1 MNYIDNSRSFMI
13 KYISHIKI
21 ILPLNTLPIK
31 NLYISIYINS
41 KYPYIIFYT
50 LCKNSIIFPTH
61 STTYTSLTLKK
72 KILLV
77 HLILLY
83 SHISKKVVAKHAIQF
98 LLDNLDIP
106 T

>member
-21 ILPLNTLPIK
+21 ILPLNTLLITY
-31 NLYISIYINS
+31 LYISIYINS
-41 KYPYIIFYT
+41 MYPYIIFYT

-61 STTYTSLTLKK
+61 STTYTSLTL

>member
-41 KYPYIIFYT
+41 MYPYIIFYT
-50 LCKNSIIFPTH
+50 LCK
-61 STTYTSLTLKK
+61 
-72 KILLV
+72 KIL
-77 HLILLY
+77 
-83 SHISKKVVAKHAIQF
+83 
-98 LLDNLDIP
+98 
-106 T
+106 

>member
-21 ILPLNTLPIK
+21 ILPLNTLLITY
-31 NLYISIYINS
+31 LYISIYINS
-41 KYPYIIFYT
+41 MYPYIIFYT
-50 LCKNSIIFPTH
+50 LCKKFYYIPYPLHNIYIP
-61 STTYTSLTLKK
+61 YLKK

-83 SHISKKVVAKHAIQF
+83 LI
-98 LLDNLDIP
+98 
-106 T
+106 

>member
-13 KYISHIKI
+13 KYISHINI
-21 ILPLNTLPIK
+21 ILPLNTLLIFY
-31 NLYISIYINS
+31 LYISIFINS
-41 KYPYIIFYT
+41 MYPYIIFYT
-50 LCKNSIIFPTH
+50 LCKKFYYIPYPLHNIYIP
-61 STTYTSLTLKK
+61 YLK

>member
-21 ILPLNTLPIK
+21 ILPLNTLLITY
-31 NLYISIYINS
+31 LYISIYIYNILS
-41 KYPYIIFYT
+41 LHNILYPLQKFYYIPYPLHNIYIPY
-50 LCKNSIIFPTH
+50 L
-61 STTYTSLTLKK
+61 K

>member
-41 KYPYIIFYT
+41 KYPYIILYT

-72 KILLV
+72 ILLV

-83 SHISKKVVAKHAIQF
+83 LI
-98 LLDNLDIP
+98 
-106 T
+106 

>member
-21 ILPLNTLPIK
+21 ILPLNTLLITY
-31 NLYISIYINS
+31 LYISIYINS
-41 KYPYIIFYT
+41 MYPYIIFYT

-61 STTYTSLTLKK
+61 STTYTSLTSKNTPSSSHPS
-72 KILLV
+72 I
-77 HLILLY
+77 

>member
-21 ILPLNTLPIK
+21 ILPLNTLLITY
-31 NLYISIYINS
+31 LYISIYINS

-72 KILLV
+72 ILLV

>member
-21 ILPLNTLPIK
+21 ILPLNTLLITY
-31 NLYISIYINS
+31 LYISIYINS
-41 KYPYIIFYT
+41 MYPYIIFYT

-72 KILLV
+72 NTPSSSHPSI
-77 HLILLY
+77 

>member
-21 ILPLNTLPIK
+21 ILPLNTLPITY
-31 NLYISIYINS
+31 LYISIYIYS
-41 KYPYIIFYT
+41 IYPYIIFYT

-61 STTYTSLTLKK
+61 STTYTSLTSKK
-72 KILLV
+72 NTPSSSHPSI
-77 HLILLY
+77 

>member
-21 ILPLNTLPIK
+21 ILPLNTLLIFY
-31 NLYISIYINS
+31 LYISIFINS
-41 KYPYIIFYT
+41 MYPYIIFYT

-61 STTYTSLTLKK
+61 STTYTSLTLKNTPSSSHPS
-72 KILLV
+72 I
-77 HLILLY
+77 

>member
-1 MNYIDNSRSFMI
+1 MYYIDNSRSFMI

-21 ILPLNTLPIK
+21 ILPLNTLLITY
-31 NLYISIYINS
+31 LYISIYINS
-41 KYPYIIFYT
+41 MYPYIIFYT

-72 KILLV
+72 NTPSSSHPSI
-77 HLILLY
+77 

>member
-21 ILPLNTLPIK
+21 ILPLNTLPITY
-31 NLYISIYINS
+31 LYISIYIYS
-41 KYPYIIFYT
+41 KSLHNILYP
-50 LCKNSIIFPTH
+50 LQNSIIFPTH

-72 KILLV
+72 ILLV

-83 SHISKKVVAKHAIQF
+83 LI
-98 LLDNLDIP
+98 
-106 T
+106 

>member
-21 ILPLNTLPIK
+21 ILPLNTLLITY
-31 NLYISIYINS
+31 LYISIYINS
-41 KYPYIIFYT
+41 MYPYIIFYT

-61 STTYTSLTLKK
+61 STTYTSLTLK

>member
-1 MNYIDNSRSFMI
+1 MI

-21 ILPLNTLPIK
+21 ILPLNTLLIFY
-31 NLYISIYINS
+31 LYISIFINS
-41 KYPYIIFYT
+41 MYPYIIILYPLQKFYYIPYP
-50 LCKNSIIFPTH
+50 LHNIYIP
-61 STTYTSLTLKK
+61 YLKK

>member
-61 STTYTSLTLKK
+61 STTYTSLTLKNTPSS
-72 KILLV
+72 
-77 HLILLY
+77 
-83 SHISKKVVAKHAIQF
+83 SHPSIFSYK
-98 LLDNLDIP
+98 
-106 T
+106 

>member
-21 ILPLNTLPIK
+21 ILPLNTLLIFY
-31 NLYISIYINS
+31 LYISIFINS
-41 KYPYIIFYT
+41 MYPYIIFYT

-72 KILLV
+72 NTPSSSHPSI
-77 HLILLY
+77 

>member
-21 ILPLNTLPIK
+21 ILPLNTLLI
-31 NLYISIYINS
+31 NYLYISIYRNS
-41 KYPYIIFYT
+41 MYPYIIFYT

-61 STTYTSLTLKK
+61 STTYTSLTLK

>member
-21 ILPLNTLPIK
+21 ILPLNTLP
-31 NLYISIYINS
+31 NTYLYISIYIYS
-41 KYPYIIFYT
+41 IYPYIIFYT

-61 STTYTSLTLKK
+61 STTYTSLTLQNTPSSSHPS
-72 KILLV
+72 I
-77 HLILLY
+77 

>member
-50 LCKNSIIFPTH
+50 LCKKFYYIPYPLHNIYIP
-61 STTYTSLTLKK
+61 YLKK
-72 KILLV
+72 NTPSS
-77 HLILLY
+77 
-83 SHISKKVVAKHAIQF
+83 SHPSIFSYK
-98 LLDNLDIP
+98 
-106 T
+106 

>member
-21 ILPLNTLPIK
+21 ILPLNTLLITY
-31 NLYISIYINS
+31 LYISIYINS
-41 KYPYIIFYT
+41 MYPYIIFYT

-61 STTYTSLTLKK
+61 STTYTSLTSK